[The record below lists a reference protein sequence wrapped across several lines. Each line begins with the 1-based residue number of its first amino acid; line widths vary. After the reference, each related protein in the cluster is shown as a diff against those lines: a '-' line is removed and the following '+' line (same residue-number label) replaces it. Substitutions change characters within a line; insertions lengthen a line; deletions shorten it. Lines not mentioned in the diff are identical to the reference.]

1 MLNVCCLPSHLHLAT
16 EIVPSSA
23 RSVAAIAEP
32 LPKQLAPLLEDTLE
46 RTRNLLGTILPL
58 SKKRSVLEEAEWEDE
73 NEEGALEREIM
84 MQCKCPGLQKFELAL
99 TVY

>member
-58 SKKRSVLEEAEWEDE
+58 SKKRSVLEEAEWEDDGDV
-73 NEEGALEREIM
+73 NALDREM
-84 MQCKCPGLQKFELAL
+84 MLQG
-99 TVY
+99 TIIHI